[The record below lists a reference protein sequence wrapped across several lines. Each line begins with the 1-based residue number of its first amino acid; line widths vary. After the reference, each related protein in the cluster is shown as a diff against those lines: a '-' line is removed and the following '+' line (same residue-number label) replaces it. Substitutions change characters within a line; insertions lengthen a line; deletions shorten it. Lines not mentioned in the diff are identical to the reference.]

1 MVLKTKTKKEKN
13 AAPGAARRALPGAG
27 RSAPLPPSPA
37 RPRGGSRCQRKKIN
51 KNGGGLV
58 HGRVP
63 GGPAGAP
70 QAAAQPRRQ
79 PGAAALPRR
88 HLPQS
93 KRRGPPTPSGTRLSE
108 APAPRLKWRRA
119 PGAEAAAG
127 GVALML
133 PLPFSSRSAG
143 TRSLS
148 SVSVLRALLK
158 HSTSRAGPCGGR
170 ARAPLSCVHQAE
182 GLRDGEFMS
191 QTTNRACLS
200 CKTRSLRAR
209 DFLSPVIAPQGLEEC
224 STSSAAELGV
234 PRGDG
239 DIRCWPLKCAA
250 RCVR

>member
-1 MVLKTKTKKEKN
+1 MDESQEDQR
-13 AAPGAARRALPGAG
+13 APHRLQPNRAVSLEQLRFLGVTYRKVSAG
-27 RSAPLPPSPA
+27 P
-37 RPRGGSRCQRKKIN
+37 
-51 KNGGGLV
+51 
-58 HGRVP
+58 
-63 GGPAGAP
+63 
-70 QAAAQPRRQ
+70 
-79 PGAAALPRR
+79 
-88 HLPQS
+88 
-93 KRRGPPTPSGTRLSE
+93 PPTPSGTRLSE

-127 GVALML
+127 GVALMP

-182 GLRDGEFMS
+182 GLRDGEFLS